1 MDSFEARARRIRLAA
16 FDVDGVLTDGTVWI
30 DDAGRELKGFNILDG
45 LGLKMLAGGGV
56 LLAIITGRRSKALEA
71 RAAEL
76 GIGLLRQGVEDK
88 LAAFAELLAGLGLE
102 PAEASYMGDDLP
114 DLPVLRR
121 CGLAISVPNAPP
133 LVRSHAQLVTVAA
146 GGRGAVREACE
157 RILHAQGRLDAAQ
170 AAFLA

>member
-1 MDSFEARARRIRLAA
+1 MTSLDARARRVRLAA
-16 FDVDGVLTDGTVWI
+16 FDVDGVLTDGTVWL
-30 DDAGRELKGFNILDG
+30 DDAGREFKGFNILDG
-45 LGLKMLAGGGV
+45 LGLKMLAGSGV
-56 LLAIITGRRSKALEA
+56 LLAIITGRRSRVVEL

-76 GIGLLRQGVEDK
+76 GIRLLRQGVEDK
-88 LAAFAELLAGLGLE
+88 LAAFAELLAELGLE

-121 CGLAISVPNAPP
+121 CGLAISVPGAPEV
-133 LVRSHAQLVTVAA
+133 VRGHVHLVTTAA

-157 RILHAQGRLDAAQ
+157 YILRAQGRLEAAQ